1 MTRGLRVKF
10 GFGIAAAIALS
21 PAAAGDGWSVTSAD
35 GGSEIVLALGSTD
48 GILDES
54 GRETVYPSLELHCV
68 PGTPDAIG
76 IRVDWGRFI
85 SSFNTEVG
93 FKAGDGKRNWLKL
106 GVDASNRVTLAKA
119 GADTDK
125 LLDLFTTGGP
135 LSVEVAPYSEAPVTV
150 RFDLAGYADALDE
163 LRAACR

>member
-1 MTRGLRVKF
+1 MRFDTAA
-10 GFGIAAAIALS
+10 GIAAIAL
-21 PAAAGDGWSVTSAD
+21 AATAFADNDRWSVASVD

-54 GRETVYPSLELHCV
+54 GRETVYPSLELHCA
-68 PGTPDAIG
+68 PGGPDAIG
-76 IRVDWGRFI
+76 IRIDWRRYI

-119 GADTDK
+119 GADSGR
-125 LLDLFTTGGP
+125 LLDLFATGGP
-135 LSVEVAPYSEAPVTV
+135 LSVEVTPYSEGPVTA
-150 RFDLAGYADALDE
+150 RFDLAGFADALDE